1 MYHLKISIPVFR
13 QVSVSKPDKLEGTEQ
28 TSSTTSTKGHFV
40 YTIEV
45 GFLGEYGQG
54 IERPERMASFY
65 HIERRY
71 SAFLQL
77 HNELRKKYRLP
88 CAFPPKKLRNNTS
101 KVLETRKN
109 QLEQYLQA
117 FVKQC
122 QKSYVPLPQVLLD
135 FLQVSIHVPKI
146 AIERADD
153 SRLDD
158 RIEAASHRS
167 IV

>member
-45 GFLGEYGQG
+45 GFLGEYGQS
-54 IERPERMASFY
+54 IERQERMASFY

-77 HNELRKKYRLP
+77 HNEVEIFFNAIKRKD
-88 CAFPPKKLRNNTS
+88 
-101 KVLETRKN
+101 
-109 QLEQYLQA
+109 
-117 FVKQC
+117 
-122 QKSYVPLPQVLLD
+122 LLTIFFDRRD
-135 FLQVSIHVPKI
+135 FEH
-146 AIERADD
+146 
-153 SRLDD
+153 
-158 RIEAASHRS
+158 
-167 IV
+167 